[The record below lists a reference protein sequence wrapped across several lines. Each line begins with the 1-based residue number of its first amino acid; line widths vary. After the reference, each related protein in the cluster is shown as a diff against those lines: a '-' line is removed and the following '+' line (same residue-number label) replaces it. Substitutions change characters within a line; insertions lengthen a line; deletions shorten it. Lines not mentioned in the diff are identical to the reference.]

1 MLLAI
6 LLLFWQKT
14 TRKWLMKPMTCNE
27 KQKWTTI
34 NKITT
39 QSKQQKVSEQ
49 EQRKIDRQIDRQQET
64 GMSNEWGTKMT
75 KGEWWSEMKW
85 NNNQQQCGQRERWR
99 TKGNINGNR
108 GVRADSQ
115 REREERE
122 RESSVHT
129 LALIGGSLCVVVVLS
144 GCIVLLHAGLKLVLC
159 TKTSRSTYWCV
170 RTDGNAKWVWSVC
183 RLRTARYLLLTTSR
197 VSVLG
202 LLVHTLHG
210 LW

>member
-6 LLLFWQKT
+6 MLLFWQKT

-34 NKITT
+34 NKIATE
-39 QSKQQKVSEQ
+39 SKQQKVSEQ
-49 EQRKIDRQIDRQQET
+49 VSEQEREIDRQIDRQQET
-64 GMSNEWGTKMT
+64 GMSNERGTEMT

-99 TKGNINGNR
+99 TKGNSNGNR

-122 RESSVHT
+122 ERE
-129 LALIGGSLCVVVVLS
+129 L
-144 GCIVLLHAGLKLVLC
+144 
-159 TKTSRSTYWCV
+159 STYLSPDRWLSFCCCGV
-170 RTDGNAKWVWSVC
+170 E
-183 RLRTARYLLLTTSR
+183 
-197 VSVLG
+197 
-202 LLVHTLHG
+202 
-210 LW
+210 